1 MNKKVTVRKC
11 TAYNADEIYNII
23 SDIYE
28 TSGGPDPANRKV
40 LVKPNILS
48 ENDPAKCVSTN
59 PAVVDAMIRYLQS
72 RGATIFVGDSPA
84 VHTSKFRGDKCGIYQ
99 VCEKTGAT
107 WVNFLEDPT
116 EKKINGRSIRIA
128 SITDSVDLIISLPKF
143 KNHELMYFTGAIKNT
158 YGLIPGFTKALQHGI
173 YNDRNSFGRFLID
186 LTETI
191 TPHYFL
197 MDAIM
202 GMEGQGP
209 GTKGKPVQV
218 GLLLGSTNPLALDIT
233 ASRIAGYNPMLLPT
247 NKIAL
252 ERKKWL
258 GSEAEIEYDGPQ
270 LSTIVKHDIQRIPA
284 TASRNSALKFLMG
297 RLSFLRKLERRPV
310 FLRESCTACHKC
322 IKICPAEAIKQSP
335 SDSRHIVLTDS
346 KCIRCFCCAE
356 ACQDDAIDVRLKL
369 FGV

>member
-1 MNKKVTVRKC
+1 MNNKVSIRKC
-11 TAYNADEIYNII
+11 SDYDLQKVYNSV

-28 TSGGPDPANRKV
+28 STNGPDPGGKKV

-48 ENDPAKCVSTN
+48 ENDPSKCVSTH
-59 PAVVDAMIRYLQS
+59 PVVVEAVIKYLQS
-72 RGATIFVGDSPA
+72 KGAEIFVGDSPA

-99 VCEKTGAT
+99 VCERTGAT
-107 WVNFLEDPT
+107 WVNFLENT
-116 EKKINGRSIRIA
+116 VEKKVNGRNIRIA
-128 SITDSVDLIISLPKF
+128 SIVDKVDLIISLPKF

-173 YNDRNSFGRFLID
+173 YNDRNSFGKLLVD
-186 LTETI
+186 LTEAV

-197 MDAIM
+197 MDAVM

-209 GTKGKPVQV
+209 GTKGKPAHV
-218 GLLLGSTNPLALDIT
+218 GLIIGSTNPLALDII
-233 ASRIAGYNPMLLPT
+233 ASRIAGYNPLLLPS

-252 ERKKWL
+252 ERGRWL
-258 GSEAEIEYDGPQ
+258 GSESDILYDGPEFE
-270 LSTIVKHDIQRIPA
+270 SVVKKEFLRIPA
-284 TASRNSALKFLMG
+284 SASRNSAMKFLMG

-310 FLRESCTACHKC
+310 FLRQPCTGCHKC
-322 IKICPAEAIKQSP
+322 VKICPAGAILPSP
-335 SDSRHIVLTDS
+335 SDSRHIILTDS

-356 ACQDDAIDVRLKL
+356 ACQDDAIDVRVKL